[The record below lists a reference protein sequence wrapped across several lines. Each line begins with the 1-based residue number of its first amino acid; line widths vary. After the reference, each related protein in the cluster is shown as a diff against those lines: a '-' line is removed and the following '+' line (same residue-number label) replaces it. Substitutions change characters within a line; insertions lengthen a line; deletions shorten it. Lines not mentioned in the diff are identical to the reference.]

1 MNRLR
6 HLLALT
12 ALAATGLAGASC
24 DVNDYCLN
32 CVVSDGGATPDGG
45 ASPDGPDGGGVPADA
60 CTVGSVELCDG
71 LDNDCDSRVDEDADQ
86 VGEQCGDAD
95 PPCTLGT
102 WSCAAGALQCSGVL
116 PAAELCDGL
125 DNDCDTVVDDG
136 DPGGGGRCGTDDGD
150 CVAGTE
156 RCVAGDLTCVGA
168 VTGTDELCDG
178 RDNDCDT
185 NFDEGLPA
193 LGPCPDGTDTGV
205 CQIGTLQCIGGAAT
219 CTGAVNPTF
228 ELCDAGGLD
237 QDCDG
242 DPTNG
247 YDLDGDAR
255 NCGSCGNVCDLPN
268 ATAACSTGTCVV
280 GSCDQGFYDVSAGMP
295 GCEYACDFQ
304 GAFEACNL
312 ADDDCDGNTDE
323 GVAAPANV
331 CATAGACA
339 TMTSTVCT
347 VDGWACTYGNP
358 EVSLD
363 VDGNIAPET
372 ECDGIDNDCDGV
384 VDESHPLKGTACSDG
399 GVGICE
405 GTGTYACD
413 PADQAGPVTC
423 TITDPGD
430 TMATEVCNGLDD
442 DCDGTVDNGFADG
455 SLAEWVTIAG
465 AVQIMKYEASRPDAS
480 ATDAGT
486 QGGHACSK
494 AGVLP
499 WTNIKQP
506 DAEQVCA
513 NMGARMCT
521 EAEWQAS
528 CDAGNV
534 NAAPTYP
541 VAGPV
546 GATDYVII
554 QAEHYFARASA
565 TAGGTSRSWSTIA
578 APTAGYLG
586 SGALEA
592 VPNNNN
598 PTNVNAANAPSQSP
612 RLEFQINF
620 SVTGDYYVWLHMA
633 AGNGSD
639 NSVWTNINT
648 ASPGTAVNQ
657 HNASTNDEW
666 TWVVAPA
673 AVNVPATGNR
683 LVSVFMRED
692 GVRVD
697 AIAVTRDPLTVDF
710 NIPAVFPSWS
720 YATAATTPQPQTCN
734 VDDYDT
740 TPGGADQDA
749 VLPTG
754 ALASC
759 YANGTGANDAFDL
772 TGNVKEWTAQRSA
785 GANPQRGGASNNEV
799 SGSTCQLNFT
809 LANDDF
815 FFPNVGFRCCR

>member
-255 NCGSCGNVCDLPN
+255 NCGACGNVCDLPN

-323 GVAAPANV
+323 GVTPPANLCESV
-331 CATAGACA
+331 GACA
-339 TMTSTVCT
+339 SMTSTVCT

-423 TITDPGD
+423 NLTDPGD
-430 TMATEVCNGLDD
+430 PMTTETCNGLDD

-521 EAEWQAS
+521 EAEWQTSCLAS
-528 CDAGNV
+528 TLQTF
-534 NAAPTYP
+534 TYP
-541 VAGPV
+541 AAGVAGPT
-546 GATDYVII
+546 GATDKVII
-554 QAEHYFARASA
+554 QAENYFATAAATPAGGGCASHSWQTQSPLAANYSGASA
-565 TAGGTSRSWSTIA
+565 LQALPNTGCNVTNSANSVAQATRLEYKFNVTAGTYYVWVRVYGATTSDDALFVGMGATTPMTPNSTVI
-578 APTAGYLG
+578 APTAT
-586 SGALEA
+586 GAWQWR
-592 VPNNNN
+592 V
-598 PTNVNAANAPSQSP
+598 SP
-612 RLEFQINF
+612 AFTL
-620 SVTGDYYVWLHMA
+620 A
-633 AGNGSD
+633 AG
-639 NSVWTNINT
+639 TNF
-648 ASPGTAVNQ
+648 
-657 HNASTNDEW
+657 
-666 TWVVAPA
+666 
-673 AVNVPATGNR
+673 ATVYMN
-683 LVSVFMRED
+683 ED
-692 GVRVD
+692 GVAID
-697 AIAVTRDPLTVDF
+697 AIALSKDNQVAPKLASAWAYSTSPYL
-710 NIPAVFPSWS
+710 A
-720 YATAATTPQPQTCN
+720 QPTSCN
-734 VDDYDT
+734 TDDYDT
-740 TPGGADQDA
+740 GAAAGDQDDVIA
-749 VLPTG
+749 TG
-754 ALASC
+754 ALANC
-759 YANGTGANDAFDL
+759 FANGTTTNDAFDM
-772 TGNVKEWTAQRSA
+772 TGNVKEWTAQRSPA
-785 GANPQRGGASNNEV
+785 ANPQRGGASNNEV
-799 SGSTCQLNFT
+799 TGATCNLAFT
-809 LANDDF
+809 VADDDF